1 MKRMISILLT
11 VVLCATLFSG
21 CQSHDVDLMTT
32 APWSQTTQ
40 VTDVFDSVEQMKE
53 AVDGI
58 WMNCKTGDYIIIE
71 NGKLVELNDTTKNL
85 ELTPLAKAASSFDD
99 YYAKISQAC
108 GEEIEYDCGSGSLIL
123 CQTETVFFE
132 ISDEG
137 TAFNDDMI
145 MFIKE
150 NDEDYVKEGL
160 LDDYIE
166 AVYPNMLTNK
176 DAQYDKYG
184 NLGKNFM
191 ISGVAELDD
200 YYNWGY
206 RGFESA
212 FFCINI
218 RPNGGNYSDEWYIY
232 ASRDNFSKLFDELK
246 NGNKNIHIIAK
257 MEFADTGMNNMA
269 TLVDYF
275 D

>member
-1 MKRMISILLT
+1 MSILSL
-11 VVLCATLFSG
+11 VLLCATLLSG
-21 CQSHDVDLMTT
+21 CESDNMDSMTT
-32 APWSQTTQ
+32 APWTQTSEETEA
-40 VTDVFDSVEQMKE
+40 TDAFDSVEQLKE

-71 NGKLVELNDTTKNL
+71 NGKLVELSDTTRNL
-85 ELTPLAKAASSFDD
+85 KLTPLARAASSFDD
-99 YYAKISQAC
+99 YYTKISQVC
-108 GEEIEYDCGSGSLIL
+108 GEEIEYDCGSGSVIL
-123 CQTETVFFE
+123 RQTGTVFFE
-132 ISDEG
+132 MSDEDA
-137 TAFNDDMI
+137 AFNDDMI

-150 NDEDYVKEGL
+150 NNEDYVKEGL
-160 LDDYIE
+160 LEDYIE

-218 RPNGGNYSDEWYIY
+218 RPTGGNYSDEWYIY
-232 ASRDNFSKLFDELK
+232 ASRDSFGELFESLK
-246 NGNKNIHIIAK
+246 EGSKNIHIIAK
-257 MEFADTGMNNMA
+257 MEFADTGTNNMA